1 MNGESSARLWG
12 AFLFEID
19 KATVSLMFLLQAM
32 EMLRNSGTLP
42 RVGFPAKGV
51 TQYFGEL
58 PRLSLF
64 GVSPNFTGMD
74 FNRLLER
81 ESEAEQLAFK
91 GWIVQVYNA
100 AWESQ
105 YRNAIKETFEVDGVI
120 RPKVDVI
127 GDLRRIRNDVVHNAI
142 ASEEETGK
150 CKVLRWFKPGEP
162 MILGMR
168 HVFDFLNQ
176 LGLMSTSLVLGT
188 TDATFRWEPIS
199 SEDTNADGEPCP
211 KLVSVRTAT
220 ERESEDGELAY
231 QISLVFEDGM
241 FIQLKADMSDLSS
254 PGASDQECIAIF
266 SQAMIDE
273 NGDLKFPTQ
282 TYPGDFCYRWAR
294 DSERVRGPG
303 MWGPPMQFREG

>member
-188 TDATFRWEPIS
+188 TDATFRWEPI
-199 SEDTNADGEPCP
+199 
-211 KLVSVRTAT
+211 
-220 ERESEDGELAY
+220 
-231 QISLVFEDGM
+231 
-241 FIQLKADMSDLSS
+241 
-254 PGASDQECIAIF
+254 
-266 SQAMIDE
+266 
-273 NGDLKFPTQ
+273 
-282 TYPGDFCYRWAR
+282 
-294 DSERVRGPG
+294 
-303 MWGPPMQFREG
+303 